1 MTPFLYPNLWL
12 PLESLNGIWVHSISM
27 RMNWVLSHSPG
38 SSQVSKARVLIALAL
53 VSQGVGEGAKGVG
66 FLSKLCINLKN
77 KLKIH
82 KMFMRPKQFFI
93 LISLLLYFLFC
104 FCLSRLFS
112 AHSLPVCFFSSACTI
127 QFGTQMI
134 IKTNLHKK
142 IRWTRRKLDGE
153 EQQQQQ
159 QQQQLEGEKEKTM
172 RIMPQ
177 SGLDSKWVSQTFA

>member
-1 MTPFLYPNLWL
+1 MNPFLYPNLWL

-27 RMNWVLSHSPG
+27 RMNWVLTHLPG
-38 SSQVSKARVLIALAL
+38 SSQVSKARVLIALAR
-53 VSQGVGEGAKGVG
+53 GWERGGKGVG

-104 FCLSRLFS
+104 FCLSRLPS
-112 AHSLPVCFFSSACTI
+112 PHSLPVCFFSSACTI

-159 QQQQLEGEKEKTM
+159 QQQKLEGEKEKTM

-177 SGLDSKWVSQTFA
+177 SGLDSKWVLQTFA